1 MLGVRKKNGQHF
13 CRYSKMKIGR
23 WLNDA
28 EFYFLVE
35 KGDQFTHPLRSFV
48 PFCFH
53 HSSAL
58 KKKSLVAG
66 SASFTATYPASR
78 VASNHS
84 IWISRDFS
92 NRIRRHVSNPR
103 SGLFFKERTRREG
116 ERERHYKR
124 DNGERA

>member
-1 MLGVRKKNGQHF
+1 
-13 CRYSKMKIGR
+13 MKIGR

-58 KKKSLVAG
+58 KKKSPLLNICKLD
-66 SASFTATYPASR
+66 TYECRKKQQSLMLLFKCIRNIGPKY
-78 VASNHS
+78 
-84 IWISRDFS
+84 IRDFFS
-92 NRIRRHVSNPR
+92 IRETSYNLKGVNFT
-103 SGLFFKERTRREG
+103 LQ
-116 ERERHYKR
+116 
-124 DNGERA
+124 NL

>member
-1 MLGVRKKNGQHF
+1 
-13 CRYSKMKIGR
+13 MKIGR

-58 KKKSLVAG
+58 KKKKPGRRLITLRHTLLAESLRTFLYGLAATFLAG
-66 SASFTATYPASR
+66 YAAM
-78 VASNHS
+78 
-84 IWISRDFS
+84 
-92 NRIRRHVSNPR
+92 
-103 SGLFFKERTRREG
+103 
-116 ERERHYKR
+116 
-124 DNGERA
+124 